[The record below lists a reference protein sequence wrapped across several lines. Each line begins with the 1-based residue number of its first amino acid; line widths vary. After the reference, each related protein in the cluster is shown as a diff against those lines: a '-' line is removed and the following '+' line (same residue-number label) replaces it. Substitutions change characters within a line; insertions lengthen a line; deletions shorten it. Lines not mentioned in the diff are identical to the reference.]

1 MENTETNNDKV
12 NDSATEW
19 KSPQEVAGN
28 KQVYVSEEASNLVW
42 KLHDIYVDRYTSAKY
57 NGYADSADAMEAD
70 LLVTSIVSGLI
81 IKHLSR
87 MIESYDTIDEINE
100 YISAGGCTNTCY
112 VKVCAQSKC
121 SESSV
126 H

>member
-42 KLHDIYVDRYTSAKY
+42 KLRNIHLDRIENREWKQ
-57 NGYADSADAMEAD
+57 DSQDVMEAD

>member
-1 MENTETNNDKV
+1 MSNTETNNDKV

-19 KSPQEVAGN
+19 KEPQEVAGN
-28 KQVYVSEEASNLVW
+28 KQVYVSEEANDLVW
-42 KLHDIYVDRYTSAKY
+42 KLREAYLDRAPYNYSYVDSQ
-57 NGYADSADAMEAD
+57 DVMEAD

-100 YISAGGCTNTCY
+100 YISAGEARHPYTSTNT
-112 VKVCAQSKC
+112 
-121 SESSV
+121 EMLN
-126 H
+126 

>member
-42 KLHDIYVDRYTSAKY
+42 KLRNRHLDCTEDREWKQ
-57 NGYADSADAMEAD
+57 DSQDVMEAD

-100 YISAGGCTNTCY
+100 YISAGAAKHPYNSTN
-112 VKVCAQSKC
+112 K
-121 SESSV
+121 EMLN
-126 H
+126 